1 MLKIISLSTKH
12 KAIAWIKILILTYK
26 SWSSI
31 RGGIRRNLSLV
42 LTNGDII
49 QFNDGKE
56 NILDFKD
63 FITKSQHPDIK
74 KYEDKNLFKKF
85 NLEYG
90 ELQWNDYD
98 LAFPV
103 YDLYKGTI

>member
-1 MLKIISLSTKH
+1 MSKIISITKAH
-12 KAIAWIKILILTYK
+12 YLDNYKIYL
-26 SWSSI
+26 
-31 RGGIRRNLSLV
+31 
-42 LTNGDII
+42 

-98 LAFPV
+98 LAFPI